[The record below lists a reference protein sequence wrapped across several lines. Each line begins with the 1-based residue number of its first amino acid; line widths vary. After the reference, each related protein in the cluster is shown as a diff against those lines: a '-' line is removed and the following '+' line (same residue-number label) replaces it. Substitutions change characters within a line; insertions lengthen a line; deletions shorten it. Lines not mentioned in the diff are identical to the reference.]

1 MSILQKMRN
10 VFRRSPP
17 SPDDLEG
24 LAESARLRDEQET
37 IRLSQRSA
45 AGENYQSGRGSKQ

>member
-1 MSILQKMRN
+1 MSILQKIRD

-17 SPDDLEG
+17 SPDDVEA
-24 LAESARLRDEQET
+24 LAESARLRDELET
-37 IRLSQRSA
+37 IRLSQRST